1 MEEPSF
7 NNFTEVTLVK
17 AGNRWYGFI
26 CSLNGNSLYRADFGE
41 SLLNKFP
48 TVTNLGNVG
57 GNLSQPQDIEIVEEA
72 GFYYGFINNRGS
84 NKLIRINFGNSI
96 ENTAVTSDI
105 LLTER
110 GSGGAGLDIA
120 FDGNSWV
127 VAVTDT
133 SNLTLVNLPGSA
145 GSKLIEV
152 INSSVISDFSGAG
165 DIEFAQEGTMWFG
178 FLTSA
183 NSKAIYRLSFGES
196 LFVNPTAQ
204 KLSIT
209 GIGALEASGLF
220 VAKEQGEWLLI
231 STTRQGNLLMVNLGP
246 DIASNNHDFTDLG
259 NFGVLTNNLKL
270 DVKRFKSRWIGVT
283 ADWNSKRFYLIEF
296 PQADCAFDKTF
307 SRSDTVV
314 RLRAQQ
320 SGTHH
325 ITLTGRTRSGKLGSI
340 SKMIKVSEKQAPQ
353 MEVSSIHCASSP
365 AVVTTEN
372 LTPDQTITSYTWTL
386 PDGSQQHTAEASYQF
401 TEPGKYKVRLDVE
414 SDNSCGNFFEKE
426 IAVYPEPQ
434 AAYELSETMVCSNA
448 VINFS
453 NITAYE
459 ADSVISYS
467 WDFGDGKASAE
478 LSPQHQ
484 FEEAGTYTV
493 TLSASIPGCTS
504 TSTQTIEVQ
513 QGPKTLFAAANVC
526 TGTAVAFD
534 NQTTGQNISG
544 YHWDLGDGT
553 YSTLENPEHVYDAP
567 GTYLAMLQAENALGC
582 ETSFTQSVRV
592 YSLPEPGFSSSP
604 ACEGNLVQF
613 TDATLDA
620 DGNIIGWGWAFEMPD
635 GTTLTR
641 NVQNPAVTYSQ
652 AGSFEVSLTTTTTW
666 GCSQTIKETVVVAP
680 MPEPVIGFAGACAGS
695 SAVVAD
701 MTNTGSLAVQ
711 SWYWKVGNEVFTDS
725 AFNFHFAEA
734 GTYEVFLQ
742 LNLNNGCS
750 VQGTRQIVIEPLPA
764 VDFAFSGACVGQLA
778 RLEALTPAAE
788 YRWTIEGESIAAK
801 GPVVEHVFLKEGA
814 YEATLRVFDEQG
826 CSNTL
831 SKEILVGQPPVAAF
845 SADRLRGVAP
855 FNVHFRNQSE
865 GAVASRWLFGDQQQS
880 SSSLANPAF
889 TFTEVGD
896 YVVQLV
902 AYNEAGCADT
912 TSQKLSVLNPSYD
925 VALSSLHQISDN
937 GRMQLVLGL
946 ENKGTI
952 GVSDMEL
959 EVILNNEFTLRE
971 QFIDTL
977 EIGEQ
982 RNYALHMQLDEKGGR
997 N

>member
-1 MEEPSF
+1 
-7 NNFTEVTLVK
+7 
-17 AGNRWYGFI
+17 
-26 CSLNGNSLYRADFGE
+26 
-41 SLLNKFP
+41 
-48 TVTNLGNVG
+48 
-57 GNLSQPQDIEIVEEA
+57 
-72 GFYYGFINNRGS
+72 
-84 NKLIRINFGNSI
+84 
-96 ENTAVTSDI
+96 
-105 LLTER
+105 
-110 GSGGAGLDIA
+110 
-120 FDGNSWV
+120 
-127 VAVTDT
+127 
-133 SNLTLVNLPGSA
+133 
-145 GSKLIEV
+145 
-152 INSSVISDFSGAG
+152 
-165 DIEFAQEGTMWFG
+165 
-178 FLTSA
+178 
-183 NSKAIYRLSFGES
+183 
-196 LFVNPTAQ
+196 
-204 KLSIT
+204 
-209 GIGALEASGLF
+209 
-220 VAKEQGEWLLI
+220 
-231 STTRQGNLLMVNLGP
+231 
-246 DIASNNHDFTDLG
+246 
-259 NFGVLTNNLKL
+259 
-270 DVKRFKSRWIGVT
+270 
-283 ADWNSKRFYLIEF
+283 
-296 PQADCAFDKTF
+296 
-307 SRSDTVV
+307 
-314 RLRAQQ
+314 
-320 SGTHH
+320 
-325 ITLTGRTRSGKLGSI
+325 
-340 SKMIKVSEKQAPQ
+340 
-353 MEVSSIHCASSP
+353 
-365 AVVTTEN
+365 
-372 LTPDQTITSYTWTL
+372 
-386 PDGSQQHTAEASYQF
+386 
-401 TEPGKYKVRLDVE
+401 
-414 SDNSCGNFFEKE
+414 
-426 IAVYPEPQ
+426 
-434 AAYELSETMVCSNA
+434 MVCSNA

-453 NITAYE
+453 NTTAYE

-467 WDFGDGKASAE
+467 WDFGDGNASAE
-478 LSPQHQ
+478 VSPQHQ

-604 ACEGNLVQF
+604 ACEGNVVQF

-666 GCSQTIKETVVVAP
+666 GCSQTVKETVVVAP

-801 GPVVEHVFLKEGA
+801 GPVVEHVFLKEGT

-865 GAVASRWLFGDQQQS
+865 GAVAFRWLFGDQQQS

-952 GVSDMEL
+952 RVSDMEL

-997 N
+997 KLKFICIRLKPKLSLVPEELSVLNNEKCLNFEQAFIMQAPHPNPGTTELMLSFLLPDSGGSVAVEIYSAQGKLVQKGELKEMKAGLNEQLLDIRGLGKGMYYLRCRYGNEQHSYRIVKN